1 MKNTFHSN
9 VIIVQSDLKKV
20 TDLSNPID
28 PFNEFKDLVGS
39 TGANILKEYHGQQNS
54 LSAKYFLGK
63 EKLMRLVKLQKNTK
77 LILSS
82 LIMIYRPLKKGI

>member
-9 VIIVQSDLKKV
+9 VIIVQSNLKKV

-28 PFNEFKDLVGS
+28 PFNEFKDLVKS
-39 TGANILKEYHGQQNS
+39 TGAEILAEYHGQQNS

-63 EKLMRLVKLQKNTK
+63 GKVDEISQAAKKYNTDLVIFNHDL
-77 LILSS
+77 S
-82 LIMIYRPLKKGI
+82 LIHI

>member
-28 PFNEFKDLVGS
+28 PL
-39 TGANILKEYHGQQNS
+39 TNS
-54 LSAKYFLGK
+54 KTL
-63 EKLMRLVKLQKNTK
+63 
-77 LILSS
+77 
-82 LIMIYRPLKKGI
+82 

>member
-39 TGANILKEYHGQQNS
+39 TGANILKEIMVS
-54 LSAKYFLGK
+54 KIVFL
-63 EKLMRLVKLQKNTK
+63 QSTF
-77 LILSS
+77 
-82 LIMIYRPLKKGI
+82 

>member
-1 MKNTFHSN
+1 MKNTFTSN

-28 PFNEFKDLVGS
+28 PFNEFKDLVRS

-54 LSAKYFLGK
+54 LSAKFFLG
-63 EKLMRLVKLQKNTK
+63 
-77 LILSS
+77 
-82 LIMIYRPLKKGI
+82 